1 MKAITDRAGERL
13 VQALHDADASPE
25 QRIRLVLLLRGMK
38 LRLDEERPG
47 DEVVAYR
54 DRKVLVADAD
64 TGKKWGE
71 RALDYENEQFQFV

>member
-13 VQALHDADASPE
+13 VQALNEADAAPE
-25 QRIRLVLLLRGMK
+25 QRVRLVLLLRGME
-38 LRLDEERPG
+38 LRLDEERSG
-47 DEVVAYR
+47 DEVVAFR

-71 RALDYENEQFQFV
+71 RTLDYEDEKFQFV

>member
-13 VQALHDADASPE
+13 VQALNEADASPE
-25 QRIRLVLLLRGMK
+25 QRVRLVLLLRGME

-54 DRKVLVADAD
+54 GRSVLVADAD

-71 RALDYENEQFQFV
+71 RTLDYENEQFQFV